1 MQGPRGSSWA
11 GLCEPHTIGTLPEV
25 PLEAVAASRRT
36 MSQLRTRNPMGE
48 STKASQSTPPP
59 DLLRERDEVLQSFS
73 RGARLTEQF
82 MSEYTRMRNRLIEL
96 ETTNDRLR
104 AQLEADD
111 KVARLLEQV
120 EALEMER
127 KDLLKRTE
135 RAEKAQDRFDEKFNE
150 VEGEFAQLANLFV
163 ASNQLHASM
172 SPRGVVRRIKE
183 ILAQLVG
190 AESYAMYFLSS
201 DGTELAPIAS
211 EGVPGERLLPI
222 GVSTSVIG
230 KAVLARVSR
239 IDEER
244 EANRA
249 NFEDPVVIIPLVVD
263 DTAVGAVVIFATLE
277 QKPRFTHTD
286 FELFRL
292 LGQHAAAALV
302 GASLFEQAG
311 RRLPSAEAFRDLS
324 V

>member
-1 MQGPRGSSWA
+1 
-11 GLCEPHTIGTLPEV
+11 
-25 PLEAVAASRRT
+25 
-36 MSQLRTRNPMGE
+36 MGE

-82 MSEYTRMRNRLIEL
+82 MQEYTRMRDRMLEL
-96 ETTNDRLR
+96 ETTNERLR

-111 KVARLLEQV
+111 KVARLLEKV
-120 EALEMER
+120 EALEVER
-127 KDLLKRTE
+127 QDLMKRTE
-135 RAEKAQDRFDEKFNE
+135 RAEKAQDSFDERFNE

-163 ASNQLHASM
+163 ASNQLHASI

-190 AESYAMYFLSS
+190 AEVYAMYFLSG
-201 DGTELAPIAS
+201 DGAELTPIAS
-211 EGVPGERLLPI
+211 EGMPGELLVPI
-222 GVSTSVIG
+222 AVDGSLVG
-230 KAVLARVSR
+230 KAVQAGVSQ

-244 EANRA
+244 PSNQR
-249 NFEDPVVIIPLVVD
+249 NFEKPVVVIPLVVD
-263 DTAVGAVVIFATLE
+263 DTAVGAVVIYRTLE
-277 QKPRFTHTD
+277 QKTRFTHTD
-286 FELFRL
+286 FELFKL

-302 GASLFEQAG
+302 GASLFEHAG

-324 V
+324 I